1 MNQREKIL
9 EYIDEHGSITSLT
22 AMRSLGIMRLASRI
36 NEIRESGVDIVSVY
50 VSTQTR
56 YDEPT
61 HYVRYMRKERAI
73 KEGWIKDGKQDT
85 EGIV

>member
-9 EYIDEHGSITSLT
+9 QFIDEHGSITALT

-50 VSTQTR
+50 VSTTNR
-56 YDEPT
+56 YNEPT
-61 HYVRYMRKERAI
+61 RYVRYMRKERAV
-73 KEGWIKDGKQDT
+73 KEGLVKDGKQDT
-85 EGIV
+85 